1 MKIKV
6 PIYQIKMM
14 TVTKNLVI
22 KMMTVTK
29 NLVIKNL
36 EKLNHLIKTKLL
48 NPTFSN
54 SKNTD

>member
-1 MKIKV
+1 
-6 PIYQIKMM
+6 MM